1 MSRALRAY
9 NCPVFYRSRV
19 DTVVR
24 FFSGDS
30 KGGVEDVTGRPPN
43 EQGGSNTLV
52 KRKPQTRTSDS
63 TIWQQ
68 WSGGSPTSPA
78 TPVASSPSAQE
89 RNESKPKPASK
100 FTSKDPNKDWKS
112 VSRAQRSVQDR
123 IAAILVPE
131 EGTASHPSGRYDI
144 LGTATDAP
152 RHVPGA
158 SSRAEEISPRRLLP
172 HRLFYPG
179 ATYSPEELD
188 PYKAKPVTMLSD
200 LVVRR
205 GSIQPRV
212 VEASNDFRNPNF
224 LNNFISESGKI
235 NPRRQTRLPA
245 KLHRIVVRQIKL
257 ARSLALMCPTAR
269 VHLQGAQG
277 SDDRPARRDRE
288 GGDAN
293 SQQLGK
299 RQDGNRW
306 NRRREE
312 KHASV

>member
-9 NCPVFYRSRV
+9 NCPVYYNSRV
-19 DTVVR
+19 ESILR

-30 KGGVEDVTGRPPN
+30 KGGAEDGGRPLVN
-43 EQGGSNTLV
+43 EQGDSNTIV
-52 KRKPQTRTSDS
+52 KRKPQTHTTDS

-68 WSGGSPTSPA
+68 WSGGGPTSPPS
-78 TPVASSPSAQE
+78 PVASSPSAQE
-89 RNESKPKPASK
+89 RNESKPPKPTPK

-131 EGTASHPSGRYDI
+131 EGTASHPSGRYDV

-224 LNNFISESGKI
+224 LNNFITESGKI

-245 KLHRIVVRQIKL
+245 KLHRNVVRQIKL

-269 VHLQGAQG
+269 VHLQGPQD
-277 SDDRPARRDRE
+277 SDERPARR
-288 GGDAN
+288 DAN

-306 NRRREE
+306 NRRKEE
-312 KHASV
+312 KQTSV